1 MRPAD
6 RREGE
11 SLLES
16 PSHGAKERG
25 SLVFMAK
32 WAIGQ
37 RLNGEWSEG
46 TILMPDGSNSST
58 R

>member
-25 SLVFMAK
+25 LFSIHGQMGN
-32 WAIGQ
+32 WAEIE
-37 RLNGEWSEG
+37 RRVE
-46 TILMPDGSNSST
+46 
-58 R
+58 